1 MGSFGYSRFQGGFSQ
16 FQVGF
21 MVFQGSK
28 LIFFIV
34 PGGFLWLFKV
44 PCSFFMVPRFLVGF
58 EGKSWLHVGFYSYR
72 SVFIVRGH
80 FFMDPGGFSC
90 ILWIQVCFHDSKW
103 IFTVINGPR
112 LV

>member
-1 MGSFGYSRFQGGFSQ
+1 MSSFDFSRFQGGFSQ

-44 PCSFFMVPRFLVGF
+44 PCSFFMVPSGF
-58 EGKSWLHVGFYSYR
+58 S
-72 SVFIVRGH
+72 
-80 FFMDPGGFSC
+80 FFKVSGCFSKVPGGF
-90 ILWIQVCFHDSKW
+90 
-103 IFTVINGPR
+103 
-112 LV
+112 